1 MNSQILKSSA
11 DVYLEEAEE
20 FLRRGDTVQA
30 SEKYYKAAEE
40 AIKILALAL
49 NLEILD
55 SVKKEGWSLKF
66 LNRAVYQIS
75 KFLGEDII
83 EYWNSATAIYTVN
96 LDLETLEL
104 LANDVAKLVEIANE
118 KYNKLLRGGRG
129 VFKERGYCSSF

>member
-40 AIKILALAL
+40 AIKILALSL

-96 LDLETLEL
+96 LDLETLKL

-118 KYNKLLRGGRG
+118 KYNKLLRGG
-129 VFKERGYCSSF
+129 

>member
-40 AIKILALAL
+40 AIKILTLSL

-83 EYWNSATAIYTVN
+83 KYWNSATAIYTVN

-118 KYNKLLRGGRG
+118 KYYKLLRRG
-129 VFKERGYCSSF
+129 